1 LFIYRS
7 VKDYLIWMKYLS
19 FIGYGNELV
28 LVTQWDGVT
37 DIACT
42 NKTSTCPVGQYL
54 TGQNILDKFEMIKE
68 DVNLDIG
75 ILFAMY
81 FLFRIITYLILLLRV
96 RRFK

>member
-1 LFIYRS
+1 
-7 VKDYLIWMKYLS
+7 MKYLS

-37 DIACT
+37 GITCT
-42 NKTSTCPVGQYL
+42 NKTSLCPPGQTL
-54 TGQNILDKFEMIKE
+54 TGQSILDKLEMKK
-68 DVNLDIG
+68 DDTGLDIG

-81 FLFRIITYLILLLRV
+81 FLFRITTYLILLLRV